1 MKYTCQKKKV
11 DLGMEAIESARGEE
25 QPNKKDKQ
33 RHEHVRNGKLCK

>member
-25 QPNKKDKQ
+25 QPNKDKQ